1 MAIERK
7 YEPIQRVNI
16 GPGKDTLNDFARK
29 YNLEVEN
36 LYQILNKYNARKVV
50 FYETS
55 DYWSETETGYKLS
68 LVHNDNIVFA
78 VYRTIDANTSTQ
90 VLVGVSLTKTN
101 VELESVE
108 KFDGYMLYAA
118 VNGNTGIGYNVEDD
132 VVAIMNAIKEE
143 TENVRDDVNE
153 AFSTLHEQLDAFLN
167 EHSDGV
173 MQFDENFDIMPC
185 QFPIGNELWDVNA
198 DGSLTPVQNA

>member
-7 YEPIQRVNI
+7 YSPIQRVNI
-16 GPGKDTLNDFARK
+16 GPGKDDVNDFARK

-118 VNGNTGIGYNVEDD
+118 VNGDIGIGYNTEDD

-143 TENVRDDVNE
+143 TEEIVQNATEVIDSCFSEHGDG
-153 AFSTLHEQLDAFLN
+153 AF
-167 EHSDGV
+167 
-173 MQFDENFDIMPC
+173 QFDYNLDLMPC
-185 QFPIGNELWDVNA
+185 RFPIGNENWEVNT
-198 DGSLTPVQNA
+198 DGSLTTTNVERSVQ